1 MFGRLIAVLF
11 GLAAGAAG
19 SQAPGFTLQYMQNLA
34 GRVDELGAVVAR
46 YDAVA
51 AEAGLSR
58 KGYVADLRASG
69 RTSTDKTADAVEA
82 SYARYEKLAAHLAAL
97 KAAGDYARPLVLAR
111 DFEPDIARSTY
122 AEYRPAIPAS
132 LDGAA
137 YAGGAFAVVWG
148 GLSFLFGFFALA
160 GGRRYA

>member
-1 MFGRLIAVLF
+1 MFARLIAILF

-19 SQAPGFTLQYMQNLA
+19 SQAPGFTLQYMQNLT
-34 GRVDELGAVVAR
+34 GRVEELRAVVAR

-58 KGYVADLRASG
+58 EGYVADLRATG
-69 RTSTDKTADAVEA
+69 RTSADKTADAVEET
-82 SYARYEKLAAHLAAL
+82 YARHEKLAAHLAAL

-111 DFEPDIARSTY
+111 RFEPDIARSAY
-122 AEYRPAIPAS
+122 AEYRPAIPAT

-148 GLSFLFGFFALA
+148 GLSFLFGLFGTA